1 MNRTFLVSLTM
12 VALAAAA
19 AGYYSGSRT
28 TSPHVTAAT
37 PDANGGR
44 KVLYWYDP
52 MVPDKRFDQPGKSP
66 FMDMPLTPRY
76 ADEVQDNGGVTV
88 SPRQQQNLG
97 VRTAQAERRELR
109 PQAIGYGTVALNERT
124 LRTLVAPSGGVVEQ
138 LNVSAV
144 QQPVQKGQTLAV
156 LWNPSWAAAQQ
167 EYLAVRQLGDPEL
180 NQAARQKL
188 ALMFMPES
196 VIRQV
201 ERSGKPQPR
210 LTITA
215 PENGYINRLDV
226 RTGTQLT
233 PAQPLFELASLDPV
247 WVEVEYPAAQAAA
260 LHIGDEM
267 LAISDSWPDDTFR
280 GRIAELLPQLD
291 TATRTLK
298 ARVVLDNRRQRLK
311 PGMYLT
317 TRLAAGT
324 ARQALMVP
332 QQALLVSSRQ
342 NRVLLS
348 DGQGYFTPRPVEVGV
363 IQEGWAEIRSGLN
376 DGDKVVISGQFLID
390 SEASLRSALTAFSDS
405 SVQNKVQDKIQNKGP
420 ASTTTHA
427 GDYQTNGVIK
437 AINGKQVTLAHDA
450 VPALDWPPMTMDF
463 TFDGDALPATLQPG
477 MTVTFRFR
485 LDDNGAR
492 LLAIQPVAVPPHGG
506 HL

>member
-1 MNRTFLVSLTM
+1 MNRTFTVSLIAIAL
-12 VALAAAA
+12 VAAT
-19 AGYYSGSRT
+19 AGYAVGYYRNGSHT
-28 TSPHVTAAT
+28 TTIANHAAT
-37 PDANGGR
+37 ATPEANNGR
-44 KVLYWYDP
+44 QVLYWYDP
-52 MVPDKRFDQPGKSP
+52 MVPDKRFGQPGKSP
-66 FMDMPLTPRY
+66 FMDMPLVPRY
-76 ADEVQDNGGVTV
+76 ADEVQDNGGVMV

-97 VRTAQAERRELR
+97 VRTARVERRELR
-109 PQAIGYGTVALNERT
+109 PQAVGYGTVTLNERT
-124 LRTLVAPSGGVVEQ
+124 LRTVVAPSGGVVEQ

-144 QQPVQKGQTLAV
+144 QQPVQKGETLAV

-167 EYLAVRQLGDPEL
+167 EYLAVRQLGDSGL
-180 NQAARQKL
+180 SQAARQKL

-215 PENGYINRLDV
+215 PESGYINRLDV
-226 RTGTQLT
+226 RSGSQLT

-247 WVEVEYPAAQAAA
+247 WVEVEYPAAQASA

-267 LAISDSWPDDTFR
+267 LATSDSWPGETFR

-298 ARVVLDNRRQRLK
+298 ARVVLDNRQQRLK

-317 TRLAAGT
+317 VRLATGT
-324 ARQALMVP
+324 ARQTLMVP

-348 DGQGYFTPRPVEVGV
+348 DGQGYFTPRPVEVGL
-363 IQEGWAEIRSGLN
+363 IQDGWAEIRSGLT
-376 DGDKVVISGQFLID
+376 DGDNVVISGQFLID
-390 SEASLRSALTAFSDS
+390 SEASLRSALGAFSDS
-405 SVQNKVQDKIQNKGP
+405 SPDQPTPP
-420 ASTTTHA
+420 AATAAS
-427 GDYQTNGVIK
+427 DYQTRGVIK
-437 AINGKQVTLAHDA
+437 AIKGKQVTLAHDA
-450 VPALDWPPMTMDF
+450 VPALNWPPMTMDF
-463 TFDGDALPATLQPG
+463 TFDGNTLPATLQPG

-485 LDDNGAR
+485 LDDSGAH
-492 LLAIQPVAVPPHGG
+492 LLAIQPVDTTIHGG